1 MKRTIGLFLIFIM
14 LLTALAGC
22 NRQQEPPSVQDQPS
36 VQEQT
41 TGTPPVVTPP
51 EQSTPNT
58 PSQGDKPSDKAAIDP
73 ATAIRLLLAE
83 ERLNAQLLQN
93 EGDIFEQGA
102 AVMQNLA
109 DMTLASVQ
117 SGSTEAYRYLSGN
130 VIPLDNTDSD
140 EVIYDGGEFGSR
152 VTYDGQN
159 YTFSNFYERSNS
171 YHAFQHH
178 ADSIAQSAEN
188 AAELIDRF
196 KKSV

>member
-14 LLTALAGC
+14 LLAALAGC

-93 EGDIFEQGA
+93 EGCRI
-102 AVMQNLA
+102 LP
-109 DMTLASVQ
+109 T
-117 SGSTEAYRYLSGN
+117 
-130 VIPLDNTDSD
+130 
-140 EVIYDGGEFGSR
+140 
-152 VTYDGQN
+152 
-159 YTFSNFYERSNS
+159 
-171 YHAFQHH
+171 
-178 ADSIAQSAEN
+178 
-188 AAELIDRF
+188 
-196 KKSV
+196 